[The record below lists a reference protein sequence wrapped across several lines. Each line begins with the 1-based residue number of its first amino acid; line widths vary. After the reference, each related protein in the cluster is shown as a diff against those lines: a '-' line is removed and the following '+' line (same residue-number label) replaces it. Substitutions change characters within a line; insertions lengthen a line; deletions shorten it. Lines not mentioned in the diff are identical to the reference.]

1 MINFQNYEVPLFE
14 WEEDD
19 MSQPVESADNSDNDT
34 PTNQPSDNTEGWDD
48 MQNTLDQADNFLPNN
63 QTIDAQF
70 DDSEEPMNVIFRLLL
85 NNGLSVYD
93 IRNLFRRY
101 PRKNLPQTWGK
112 PAQAQSFA
120 QLPASQ
126 TGGGKG
132 VLMLPQNGQRYVD
145 VLFRNPRGIQ
155 NPEKN
160 AVNFLQQQRRD
171 NPNLLRNI
179 KQLNMIL
186 PKKPCEN
193 CTRNLKSGLS
203 RVLPRDSRVKIR
215 YPNSSPKTNSLGRR
229 AGARPRRE
237 LNEIGCACQHK
248 QAEINHENSILNEIF
263 QENGF

>member
-1 MINFQNYEVPLFE
+1 MRNFQNYEAPLFE

-19 MSQPVESADNSDNDT
+19 TSQTVENSDNSDNDISQ
-34 PTNQPSDNTEGWDD
+34 NQPSDTTEGWDD
-48 MQNTLDQADNFLPNN
+48 MQNTLDQADNYLPDN
-63 QTIDAQF
+63 QTVDSQF
-70 DDSEEPMNVIFRLLL
+70 DNSEEPMNIVFRLLL

-101 PRKNLPQTWGK
+101 PRKNLPQTWGT
-112 PAQAQSFA
+112 PSQMQSYA
-120 QLPASQ
+120 PLPASQ

-132 VLMLPQNGQRYVD
+132 ALMVPRNGQRYVD
-145 VLFRNPRGIQ
+145 VLFRNPRGVQ

-179 KQLNMIL
+179 KQVNMIL
-186 PKKPCEN
+186 PKKPCVN

-203 RVLPRDSRVKIR
+203 RVLPRDSRVKMR
-215 YPNSSPKTNSLGRR
+215 YPNPAPKTKSLSGR

-248 QAEINHENSILNEIF
+248 QAEMNQENSILNEIF
-263 QENGF
+263 QENGY